1 MKILHETPFLK
12 LVENDGWGYV
22 QRAKS
27 TGVVAIVAGD
37 TELILI
43 EQFRP
48 PLGKNVIEIPAGL
61 VGDQFAETGFEA
73 ARRELLEETG
83 YQALRMTYMVDL
95 ASSPGLT
102 DEVVSFYRATGL
114 KKVGVGGGVEDENI
128 RVWSI
133 NRALVGDFLFARR
146 AGGCIISAQVGIA
159 LALWPGAP
167 TIPFGLG

>member
-1 MKILHETPFLK
+1 MKTLHETPFLK

-22 QRAKS
+22 QRTRS

-37 TELILI
+37 EELILI
-43 EQFRP
+43 EQFRA

-61 VGDQFAETGFEA
+61 AGDQFAETGFEA

-83 YQALRMTYMVDL
+83 YQAHMMTHMVDL

-114 KKVGVGGGVEDENI
+114 EKVGIGGGVEDENI
-128 RVWSI
+128 KVWSI
-133 NRALVGDFLFARR
+133 NRASVGNFLFARR

-159 LALWPGAP
+159 LALWPSPP
-167 TIPFGLG
+167 TILLG